1 MHTTP
6 TTSVSKLRLI
16 LGYVFS
22 ILPSLLLAIGG
33 AMNVLRAEVAVNGAK
48 EIGYAD
54 AVMLPLGI
62 VTLLSVVLLVVP
74 RTALIG
80 ALLITG
86 FLGGAV
92 GVHVRQGDPLL
103 NIVIPVIFASVIWI
117 GLCMRNP
124 KLNALM
130 PWGEGL

>member
-1 MHTTP
+1 MHMAP
-6 TTSVSKLRLI
+6 TTSISKLRRI
-16 LGYVFS
+16 TGYVFS
-22 ILPSLLLAIGG
+22 IVPSLLLALGG
-33 AMNVLRAEVAVNGAK
+33 TMNVLKAEVAVQGAK

-62 VTLLSVVLLVVP
+62 VTLLSVVLLLVP

-103 NIVIPVIFASVIWI
+103 NIVIPVIFASIIWI

-124 KLNALM
+124 KLNMLM

>member
-1 MHTTP
+1 MHMAP
-6 TTSVSKLRLI
+6 TTSISKLRRI
-16 LGYVFS
+16 TGYVFS
-22 ILPSLLLAIGG
+22 IVPSLLLALGG
-33 AMNVLRAEVAVNGAK
+33 AMNVLRVEVAVEGAK
-48 EIGYAD
+48 EIGYSD

-62 VTLLSVVLLVVP
+62 VTLLSVVLLLVP

-103 NIVIPVIFASVIWI
+103 NIVIPVIFASIIWV

-124 KLNALM
+124 KLNMLM